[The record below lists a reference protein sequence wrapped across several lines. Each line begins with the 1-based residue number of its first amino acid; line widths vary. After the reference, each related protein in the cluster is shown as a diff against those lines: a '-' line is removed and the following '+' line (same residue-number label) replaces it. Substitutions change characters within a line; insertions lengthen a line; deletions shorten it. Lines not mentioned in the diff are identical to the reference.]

1 VPGFARAQRVLDGE
15 QAFSNNAQMAEVGTP
30 HDAFFKRL
38 LGAPDAAATFLRER
52 LPPDIAAA
60 LAPDPPEPVPGSF
73 VDAELGLSQSDL
85 LFRVRTVEGDEAFLY
100 ALLEHKSDP
109 DPMVALQ
116 LLRYMVRIWDR
127 WRRERPREGAPPRL
141 PAIVP
146 MVVYHGAKTWTVS
159 TAFPA
164 LVRAPAA
171 LQPHV
176 PAFDYLLTD
185 LGRID
190 DASLSA
196 DARLQAGLR
205 ALKYIFSDDLPERL
219 AGMLRG
225 VPVDVVIEVLTYIA
239 VARHFLNEDVLRA
252 VVRRALPEQEERIM
266 STLAEQWEQRGEQRG
281 LKLGEQQGLAKGK
294 AAALLR
300 ILAHRFGEPSEPVRA
315 AVRAADPD
323 TLDVWIDRAFEA
335 ASPEAVVEIPRHT

>member
-1 VPGFARAQRVLDGE
+1 
-15 QAFSNNAQMAEVGTP
+15 MTEVGTP

-60 LAPDPPEPVPGSF
+60 LAPDAPEPAPGSF
-73 VDAELGLSQSDL
+73 VDERLRPSQSDL

-116 LLRYMVRIWDR
+116 LLRYMVRIWET
-127 WRRERPREGAPPRL
+127 WRREQAGSGATRL
-141 PAIVP
+141 PAIIP
-146 MVVYHGAKTWTVS
+146 MVVYHGAAAWTVS
-159 TAFPA
+159 TAFA
-164 LVRAPAA
+164 DLVRAPMA
-171 LQPHV
+171 LRPHV

-190 DASLSA
+190 DAALSA
-196 DARLQAGLR
+196 DARLQAGLL

-219 AGMLRG
+219 AGILVGRG
-225 VPVDVVIEVLTYIA
+225 VDVVIEVLTYIA

-252 VVRRALPEQEERIM
+252 AVRRALPEQEERIM
-266 STLAEQWEQRGEQRG
+266 STLAEQWEQRGIEIGEQRG
-281 LKLGEQQGLAKGK
+281 LKLGEEQGLTKGK

-300 ILAHRFGEPSEPVRA
+300 ILAHRFGEPSALVRA
-315 AVRAADPD
+315 AVLAADPD

-335 ASPEAVVEIPRHT
+335 TSPEAVVEIRQHN

>member
-1 VPGFARAQRVLDGE
+1 
-15 QAFSNNAQMAEVGTP
+15 MAEVGTP

-52 LPPDIAAA
+52 LPPAIAAA
-60 LAPDPPEPVPGSF
+60 LAPDPPEPAPGSF
-73 VDAELGLSQSDL
+73 IDEHLRSSQSDL
-85 LFRVRTVEGDEAFLY
+85 LFRVRTVEGDAAFLY

-116 LLRYMVRIWDR
+116 LLRYMVRIWET
-127 WRRERPREGAPPRL
+127 WRREQTGSGATRL
-141 PAIVP
+141 PAIIP
-146 MVVYHGAKTWTVS
+146 MVVYHGAAAWTVS
-159 TAFPA
+159 TAFPS

-171 LQPHV
+171 LEPHV

-219 AGMLRG
+219 AGMLTG